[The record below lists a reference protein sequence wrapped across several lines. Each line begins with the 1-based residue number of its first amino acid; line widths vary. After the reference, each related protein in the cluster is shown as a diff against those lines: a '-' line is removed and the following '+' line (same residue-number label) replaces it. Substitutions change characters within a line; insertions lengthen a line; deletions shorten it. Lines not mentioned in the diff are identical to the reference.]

1 LLLLPVFSFVQIFLL
16 KKICVNLWLHTISQ
30 DNYEGNRSGSG
41 CCKKIILN
49 SQKSLAKSCS
59 VKQPETEDKMII
71 TDIAI
76 KHRMTVFVLMLII
89 LIVGTYSYLTL
100 PREAAPVITIPS
112 IVVSTGY
119 EGVSPADIETLVTR
133 PIEKKLAGL
142 SSVEEMRSV
151 SAEGHSTIT
160 IEFSTGVDIDDA
172 LLLA

>member
-1 LLLLPVFSFVQIFLL
+1 
-16 KKICVNLWLHTISQ
+16 
-30 DNYEGNRSGSG
+30 
-41 CCKKIILN
+41 
-49 SQKSLAKSCS
+49 
-59 VKQPETEDKMII
+59 
-71 TDIAI
+71 
-76 KHRMTVFVLMLII
+76 MTVFVLMLII

-142 SSVEEMRSV
+142 SSVQEMRSV